1 MLRDNLAGLI
11 EPMVDHVRVHPL
23 GGHPKERQIGGC
35 SRSTELA
42 IVALK
47 RSWRQI
53 FRWKTGRRAEN
64 GKWPGVEVIT
74 VAPDS
79 RAVGT
84 AQHRRHRT
92 IDPQCLRKSPLRRGG
107 IFALTE
113 NVASPV
119 HAEPR
124 QLFQRWFSRNRQDHF
139 LKALIQKRQHQT
151 HVSRDYRSVRE
162 YVGLAE
168 HALRCEV

>member
-42 IVALK
+42 IVALQ
-47 RSWRQI
+47 RSWRQM

-113 NVASPV
+113 NVAPPV

-124 QLFQRWFSRNRQDHF
+124 HNGDPLSFQRTRPEQR
-139 LKALIQKRQHQT
+139 
-151 HVSRDYRSVRE
+151 
-162 YVGLAE
+162 
-168 HALRCEV
+168 